1 MHEYTHFIVER
12 AGLHIPRWLNEG
24 LADLYSS
31 LETDGSRT
39 LLGMPLEDRMLILK
53 TRPWIDLASLVS
65 ATDGSPYFHDHEQ
78 MLIVYSQSWLL
89 AHMLALSPAY
99 AGRFPEFLSAINRGR
114 SALDCF
120 ESVYGRT
127 VEQVSA
133 DLLDYFRGRLPV
145 YSYPLDLTNIRG
157 EAAVSPLSQRDLE
170 LTLAGLLAVNPDQQ
184 GRAATMLRDIS
195 SRYPAEPEPE
205 VALGYIALRQN
216 SREKAREHFLT
227 ALERHSN
234 DPDAL
239 YYGARLQETAPGAA
253 PDQIIQLFQKVL
265 ALKPDHYE
273 ARLEL
278 GFFAAKN
285 QRFALAGSV
294 LADAQQ
300 LRPEHVYP
308 VTYTLAY
315 CQAQLGELD
324 QARQSAQNA
333 RRSALNAKQ
342 VEQVNHLLRYI
353 DQERRILAANTQ
365 RSAIAVT
372 GGQ

>member
-1 MHEYTHFIVER
+1 
-12 AGLHIPRWLNEG
+12 
-24 LADLYSS
+24 
-31 LETDGSRT
+31 
-39 LLGMPLEDRMLILK
+39 
-53 TRPWIDLASLVS
+53 
-65 ATDGSPYFHDHEQ
+65 
-78 MLIVYSQSWLL
+78 
-89 AHMLALSPAY
+89 
-99 AGRFPEFLSAINRGR
+99 
-114 SALDCF
+114 
-120 ESVYGRT
+120 
-127 VEQVSA
+127 
-133 DLLDYFRGRLPV
+133 
-145 YSYPLDLTNIRG
+145 
-157 EAAVSPLSQRDLE
+157 
-170 LTLAGLLAVNPDQQ
+170 
-184 GRAATMLRDIS
+184 
-195 SRYPAEPEPE
+195 
-205 VALGYIALRQN
+205 
-216 SREKAREHFLT
+216 
-227 ALERHSN
+227 
-234 DPDAL
+234 
-239 YYGARLQETAPGAA
+239 
-253 PDQIIQLFQKVL
+253 
-265 ALKPDHYE
+265 KPDHYE